1 MSLSAIS
8 SLTPAASL
16 QELQLAAP
24 AQVSPKSS
32 STSLPS
38 DTVTLSPAAQKASPS
53 VDVDHD
59 GDSH

>member
-24 AQVSPKSS
+24 VQVSPKSS
-32 STSLPS
+32 SASLPN
-38 DTVTLSPAAQKASPS
+38 DTVSLSPAAQKAAPS